1 MGPCKIDRAVAKYAE
16 LRPALERATWEMIAH
31 VTAIIDDAGIN
42 YLSVTGRTKSIQSFT
57 GKARL
62 LHESHGE
69 VDPMSEI
76 TDLVGVRVI
85 TYVHGDI
92 LAVADLLAEQFT
104 VLQDRDLG
112 KGERRAGRSDRELA
126 GTATGRHRDGRPD
139 ARAARLI
146 GRARSGRPRWP
157 SPWGGCGA
165 SARRSQRRPVPGAGR
180 S

>member
-1 MGPCKIDRAVAKYAE
+1 MGPRKIDRAVAKYAE
-16 LRPALERATWEMIAH
+16 LRPALERATREMIAH

-57 GKARL
+57 GKARRL

-112 KGERRAGRSDRELA
+112 KENA
-126 GTATGRHRDGRPD
+126 
-139 ARAARLI
+139 
-146 GRARSGRPRWP
+146 
-157 SPWGGCGA
+157 
-165 SARRSQRRPVPGAGR
+165 GAGR
-180 S
+180 FGSRARGDGDGSPGSDSLSWPHHDGLGWLHLVGVSGGVTV